1 MDLGLV
7 AFVLILVIFYTG
19 ILWFFFCFIRE
30 DASIDTIDYQKLL
43 VYKREM
49 QNAQN
54 TAKQYKKAL
63 NEKKKGYKT
72 LQRKYSCLEQENKCL
87 KAKLCKN
94 GDVNDR

>member
-1 MDLGLV
+1 MDLGPV
-7 AFVLILVIFYTG
+7 ILILIFIIFYTG

-30 DASIDTIDYQKLL
+30 DASIDTINYQKLL

-63 NEKKKGYKT
+63 NSKKKGYKT

-87 KAKLCKN
+87 KAKLCQTSDDKN
-94 GDVNDR
+94 D